1 MNGITYDQIRGPIER
16 VVLFGLGLLVGKG
29 VITPA
34 DVTNYAAIIMTI
46 IAAFY
51 GWWQNRPKA
60 ILQSAA
66 AIPGTTVVTD
76 PSISNDTPEKNIVSN
91 LTNSVKPR

>member
-29 VITPA
+29 FITPA
-34 DVTNYAAIIMTI
+34 DVTNYAALIMAV
-46 IAAFY
+46 IAALI